1 MSKVHEYH
9 CQLDWNGSTA
19 QGYEHYDRGH
29 RALCPPSPARLG
41 LTSDPAFL
49 GDPERLNPEQ
59 LLLAAASSCQML
71 SFLALAARARI
82 DVVSYSDDA
91 EAIMP
96 EDDKPARITKITLRP
111 RITVN
116 GKDEDEDERVRRCVA
131 RAHQTCFIAN
141 SLNSEIVINPR
152 IGFTTPDGDGSTVAG
167 ASTNP
172 KCLNE
177 E

>member
-1 MSKVHEYH
+1 MEGTIHHCTGAQRGGIHE
-9 CQLDWNGSTA
+9 QGSRIPLPA
-19 QGYEHYDRGH
+19 GLERFDCARL
-29 RALCPPSPARLG
+29 RALRPRAPCALP
-41 LTSDPAFL
+41 
-49 GDPERLNPEQ
+49 
-59 LLLAAASSCQML
+59 AAASSCQML

-116 GKDEDEDERVRRCVA
+116 GEDEDERVRRCVA